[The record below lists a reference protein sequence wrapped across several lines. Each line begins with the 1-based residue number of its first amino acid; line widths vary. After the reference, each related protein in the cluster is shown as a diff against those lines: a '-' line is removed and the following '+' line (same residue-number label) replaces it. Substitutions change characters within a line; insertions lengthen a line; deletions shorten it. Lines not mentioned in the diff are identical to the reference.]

1 MRRRFLRAALILFG
15 LILVLAIGAGL
26 YVRAQ
31 LRASLPQLDG
41 KLRVDGLSAPVT
53 IERDHLGIP
62 TVRGASR
69 EDVARAIGVLHAQE
83 RFFEMDLSRRRAAGE
98 LAALVGPRAV
108 AADREVRPH
117 RFRAEAQRAVQT
129 IEPKARAV
137 LDAYAA
143 GVNSGLSHL
152 RKPPFEYLVLR
163 QDPQP
168 WLAEDSLLVVLSM
181 FITLQDYTGS
191 YESTLATMSEVMPK
205 AMVDLMAP
213 AGTEWDSPIV
223 GAAFGTPPIPGPEVY
238 NLRARRL
245 EKGPAKK
252 YRIQVQPPRQETSNR
267 ASDSGLL
274 ALGSGLSALGF
285 EDAHHPESAVGSNNW
300 AVAGTLTTDGAPIV
314 ANDMH
319 LAVRVPNTWYRASL
333 EWPDPSSS
341 SYTPKDRQSQPAS
354 DRDSAAA
361 TTERP
366 EVASEGRTT
375 KPSGPLRLIGVTLPG
390 TPALVVGSNTHVAWG
405 FTNTYA
411 DWSDVI
417 LLDVDP
423 QDPNRYR
430 TPDGW
435 RQFDHYDEVI
445 EVAGG
450 ATQHLPVSWTI
461 WGPVLEP
468 DFRGRPRAMRWVAH
482 DADRLA
488 VVSAALETARSVDET
503 FDAVNGLGAPGQNF
517 VVADSQ
523 GHIGWTVYGA
533 IPRRV
538 GLDGRI
544 PQSWADGKRGWN
556 GWLRQAEYP
565 RVRDPENGRIWT
577 ANSRVVD
584 GPMLASLGDGNYEV
598 GSRARIIRDR
608 LMAGDRFAPA
618 DLLAIQLDTSASFL
632 ARWRDLA
639 LRTLTPDAIAGHQGR
654 AQFRDLVDRT
664 WDGHASASSPAYRLT
679 RLFREEVSVAVITF
693 VLSEAYEADVS
704 FDYRT
709 IRRREGPI
717 WKLVIEK
724 PMHLLDPLYND
735 WNALLVAAV
744 DRVVARVE
752 VEGGLSQPWSRS
764 NVTAYRHPLSS
775 AIPIIGNRLD
785 MPLQPMSGDLYT
797 PSMHWGSN
805 APSERMIVSPGR
817 EANGIM
823 HMPTGQSGHPLS
835 PYYANS
841 HDAWVTGKATPF
853 LPGATEHTLT
863 LTP

>member
-1 MRRRFLRAALILFG
+1 MRRRILRAAAAVLG
-15 LILVLAIGAGL
+15 LALVLGVAGGL
-26 YVRAQ
+26 WVRAQ

-41 KLRVDGLSAPVT
+41 TLRVAGLSAPVA
-53 IERDHLGIP
+53 IARDGLGIP
-62 TVRGASR
+62 TIRGASR

-98 LAALVGPRAV
+98 LAALVGPRALG
-108 AADREVRPH
+108 ADYEVRPH
-117 RFRAEAQRAVQT
+117 RFRAEAQRAVKT
-129 IEPKARAV
+129 MEPKARAV

-143 GVNSGLSHL
+143 GVNSGLRSL
-152 RKPPFEYLVLR
+152 GKPPFEYLLLR
-163 QDPQP
+163 QDPKS
-168 WLAEDSLLVVLSM
+168 WLVEDSLLVVLSM

-191 YESTLATMSEVMPK
+191 YESTLATMTEMMPK

-213 AGTEWDSPIV
+213 DGTEWDSPIV
-223 GAAFGTPPIPGPEVY
+223 GAPFGTPPIPGPEVY

-245 EKGPAKK
+245 EKGPAQKH
-252 YRIQVQPPRQETSNR
+252 RIQVRPRREETSNR
-267 ASDSGLL
+267 TSGSGLLALGFGLSAFGSESL
-274 ALGSGLSALGF
+274 ALGSGLSTLGF
-285 EDAHHPESAVGSNNW
+285 DDAKHPDSAVGSNNW
-300 AVAGTLTTDGAPIV
+300 AIAGRLTTDGAPLI

-333 EWPDPSSS
+333 EWPDP
-341 SYTPKDRQSQPAS
+341 AS
-354 DRDSAAA
+354 R
-361 TTERP
+361 
-366 EVASEGRTT
+366 
-375 KPSGPLRLIGVTLPG
+375 SGPLRLIGVTLPG

-411 DWSDVI
+411 DWSDLI
-417 LLDVDP
+417 LLEVDP
-423 QDPNRYR
+423 QDATRYR

-435 RQFDHYDEVI
+435 RQFETHDEVI

-450 ATQHLPVSWTI
+450 PAEHLQVSWTI
-461 WGPVLEP
+461 WGPVVEP

-488 VVSAALETARSVDET
+488 VVSAALETAHSVDET

-538 GLDGRI
+538 GVDGRI
-544 PQSWADGKRGWN
+544 PQSWADGKRGWS
-556 GWLRQAEYP
+556 GWLTQAEYP
-565 RVRDPENGRIWT
+565 RVRDPEGGRIWT
-577 ANSRVVD
+577 ANARVVD
-584 GPMLASLGDGNYEV
+584 GDMLALLGDGNYEV

-608 LMAGDRFAPA
+608 LMARDRFAPA

-639 LRTLTPDAIAGHQGR
+639 LRTLTPDAIAGHAGR
-654 AQFRDLVDRT
+654 AQFRELVDRT
-664 WDGHASASSPAYRLT
+664 WDGHASASSPSYRLT
-679 RLFREEVSVAVITF
+679 RLFREEVSDTVITF
-693 VLSEAYEADVS
+693 VLSEAYEADTR
-704 FDYRT
+704 FDYRA

-717 WKLVIEK
+717 WKLVTEK
-724 PMHLLDPLYND
+724 PMHLLDPLYGSWD
-735 WNALLVAAV
+735 ALLVAAV
-744 DRVVARVE
+744 DRVVSRVE
-752 VEGGLSQPWSRS
+752 VEGGLSEPWSRS

-785 MPLQPMSGDLYT
+785 MPLQAMSGDLYT

-863 LTP
+863 LRP